1 MSISNSPVLFTLF
14 YNKIRAD
21 IVLFLNTN
29 PIKQEYETFIHTIAY
44 NVFEEKFTRID
55 LETDLIKSIQNNLII
70 YLEIVR
76 FIQEYQKPYMTGNID
91 MTNVRS
97 ILNRFY
103 YLYSLV
109 LMKDQCDFSSAI
121 PNIINTYLN

>member
-1 MSISNSPVLFTLF
+1 MANSPILFTLF

-44 NVFEEKFTRID
+44 NVFEEKFKRID
-55 LETDLIKSIQNNLII
+55 LESELIETIHNNLTV

-76 FIQEYQKPYMTGNID
+76 FIQEYQKPFMSGNID

-97 ILNRFY
+97 IFNRFY
-103 YLYSLV
+103 YLYALV
-109 LMKDQCDFSSAI
+109 LMKDDCEFSSAI
-121 PNIINTYLN
+121 PTIVNIYLN

>member
-1 MSISNSPVLFTLF
+1 MENSPILFTLF

-21 IVLFLNTN
+21 IVIFLNTS

-44 NVFEEKFTRID
+44 NVFEEKYKRTEVD
-55 LETDLIKSIQNNLII
+55 TDLINLLQNNLTV
-70 YLEIVR
+70 YLEMGK
-76 FIQEYQKPYMTGNID
+76 FIQEYQKPFMQGNID
-91 MTNVRS
+91 MINVRS

-109 LMKDQCDFSSAI
+109 LMKDQCEFSSAI
-121 PNIINTYLN
+121 PNIVNSYLN

>member
-1 MSISNSPVLFTLF
+1 MANSPILFTLF

-44 NVFEEKFTRID
+44 NVFEEKFKRID
-55 LETDLIKSIQNNLII
+55 LESELIETIHNNLTV

-76 FIQEYQKPYMTGNID
+76 FIQEYQKPFMSENID

-97 ILNRFY
+97 IFNRFY
-103 YLYSLV
+103 YLYALV
-109 LMKDQCDFSSAI
+109 LMKDDCEFSSAI
-121 PNIINTYLN
+121 PTIVNIYLN

>member
-1 MSISNSPVLFTLF
+1 MANSPILFTLF

-29 PIKQEYETFIHTIAY
+29 PIKQEYETFINTIAY
-44 NVFEEKFTRID
+44 NVFEEKFKRID
-55 LETDLIKSIQNNLII
+55 LESELIETIHNNLTV

-76 FIQEYQKPYMTGNID
+76 FIQEYQKPFMSGNID

-97 ILNRFY
+97 IFNRFY
-103 YLYSLV
+103 YLYALV
-109 LMKDQCDFSSAI
+109 LMKDDCEFSSAI
-121 PNIINTYLN
+121 PTIVNIYLN